1 MEIRDSVLTTQDAV
15 TRVGVTMNLVL
26 AEVRPETA
34 ELLAAQAW
42 GQGLSVD
49 AYLKMLLGIPEQRM
63 P

>member
-1 MEIRDSVLTTQDAV
+1 
-15 TRVGVTMNLVL
+15 MNLVL
-26 AEVRPETA
+26 AEVRPETP